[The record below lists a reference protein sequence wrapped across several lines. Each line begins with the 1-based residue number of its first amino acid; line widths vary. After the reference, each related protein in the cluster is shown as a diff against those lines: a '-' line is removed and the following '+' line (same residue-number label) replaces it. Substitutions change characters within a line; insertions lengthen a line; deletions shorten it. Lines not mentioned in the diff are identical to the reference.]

1 MPPPS
6 TPRTTDVRLVEVTRG
21 DLVESEH
28 YGAIAVARSD
38 GSLWTAGEVD
48 RPVWTRSAIKP
59 LQALPLLRDGIADRL
74 GLSDEEIALTCAS
87 HDGTDLHVATAR
99 ALLARGGLVEDA
111 LGCGPHAP
119 FDRAAGLDLA
129 RSGGKP
135 QRVHNNCS
143 GKHAGFLLLAQSLG
157 QDLRTYLDPHGP
169 SQSQVRAVVAEFA
182 DLAPDAIPLA
192 IDGCGAPTMAMPL
205 TALARAFLRFV
216 NPTGGESVSQR
227 ACSRI
232 LHAVAQ
238 APEHLGGR
246 GRLGTLCA
254 QTAPGRVIAKNG
266 AEGVYVVGGRGRRG
280 AFGVALKVRDGQERA
295 VAPVVVELLRRL
307 GLWEGDAAPP
317 AFAEH
322 ARPRILNTNKL
333 PVGEVRLTV
342 ELPSWS

>member
-1 MPPPS
+1 MLPPS
-6 TPRTTDVRLVEVTRG
+6 PPRPTDVRLVEVTRG

-28 YGAIAVARSD
+28 FGAIAVVVAD
-38 GSLWTAGEVD
+38 GSSWSTGDVD

-59 LQALPLLRDGIADRL
+59 LQALPLLRDGVADRL

-99 ALLARGGLVEDA
+99 TLLGRGGLADDA

-119 FDRAAGLDLA
+119 FDRAAGLELA

-157 QDLRTYLDPHGP
+157 QDVRTYLDPEGP
-169 SQSQVRAVVAEFA
+169 AQNRVRAAVAEFA
-182 DLAPDAIPLA
+182 DLAPAAIPLA
-192 IDGCGAPTMAMPL
+192 IDGCGAPTLAMSL
-205 TALARAFLRFV
+205 SALASAFFRFV
-216 NPTGGESVSQR
+216 NPTPSETVSQR

-238 APEHLGGR
+238 APVHLGGR

-280 AFGVALKVRDGQERA
+280 AFGLAIKVRDGHERA

-307 GLWEGDAAPP
+307 GLWDHDAVPP

-322 ARPRILNTNKL
+322 AQPRVLNTNKL
-333 PVGEVRLTV
+333 PVGEVRLAV